1 MVFARTSGE
10 LYSEQGR
17 GDQDESGI
25 GGRSCDLRGEEVV
38 GGTGSDDGDGGVDGS
53 VATSG
58 VTGRRGRRRVLAG
71 RRRGRG
77 HSGGHGPL
85 RNVGKRERSATLA
98 CYGQLGVLLTLA
110 GLTAVRGTAAMRAR
124 DRYMSVKVLCNKVE
138 RRSE

>member
-1 MVFARTSGE
+1 M
-10 LYSEQGR
+10 
-17 GDQDESGI
+17 
-25 GGRSCDLRGEEVV
+25 
-38 GGTGSDDGDGGVDGS
+38 
-53 VATSG
+53 
-58 VTGRRGRRRVLAG
+58 LAG

>member
-1 MVFARTSGE
+1 MSIQGKDSTRT
-10 LYSEQGR
+10 GR
-17 GDQDESGI
+17 DS
-25 GGRSCDLRGEEVV
+25 RGEEVV
-38 GGTGSDDGDGGVDGS
+38 GGTGTDDSDGGVDGG

-85 RNVGKRERSATLA
+85 RNVEKRERSATLA
-98 CYGQLGVLLTLA
+98 WYGRLGVLLTLA

-124 DRYMSVKVLCNKVE
+124 DRYMSVKVLCGKVE
-138 RRSE
+138 RRSGRL